1 MSVLIGA
8 DLHGIDDPEGIASV
22 LEQDLQDATVKAL
35 KRLAVVGLATYG
47 GHGQ

>member
-22 LEQDLQDATVKAL
+22 LEHDLQRGRGLPYTVKQE
-35 KRLAVVGLATYG
+35 T
-47 GHGQ
+47 